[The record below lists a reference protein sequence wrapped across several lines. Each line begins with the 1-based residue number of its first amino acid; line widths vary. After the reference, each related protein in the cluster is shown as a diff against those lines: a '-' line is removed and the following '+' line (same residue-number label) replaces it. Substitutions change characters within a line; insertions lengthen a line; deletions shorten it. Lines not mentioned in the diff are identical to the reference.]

1 MLHFS
6 LTISNSYD
14 KLSCL
19 ILKNMDNQLTDIP
32 ISQIISAYSEPPLLI
47 LSQQ

>member
-6 LTISNSYD
+6 LTISNSHV

-19 ILKNMDNQLTDIP
+19 ILKKVDNQLADIP
-32 ISQIISAYSEPPLLI
+32 IRRQIIPA
-47 LSQQ
+47 